1 MCLACTANE
10 VPIIFIYILSSV
22 VRIPNEKWEG
32 VCYTQGAGSVLLPG
46 EKPKIFRRLGI
57 HFFLDIKI
65 NNQNAKNYSTK
76 MKNEWGPG

>member
-1 MCLACTANE
+1 
-10 VPIIFIYILSSV
+10 
-22 VRIPNEKWEG
+22 
-32 VCYTQGAGSVLLPG
+32 VLLPG